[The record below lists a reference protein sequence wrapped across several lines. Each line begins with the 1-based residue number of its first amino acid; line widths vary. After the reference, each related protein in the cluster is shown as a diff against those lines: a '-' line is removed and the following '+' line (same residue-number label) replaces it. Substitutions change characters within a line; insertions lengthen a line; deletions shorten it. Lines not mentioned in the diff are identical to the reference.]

1 MRVRLQPSAH
11 HTHHTHTCTHR
22 YRQTVYTNLISGV
35 VNSSWYI
42 PYSWLLESV
51 GQVHRTGTCS
61 QKSNNNGSYTSAP
74 SADTAVYVCVSTK
87 TTIIIITIT
96 WATMITVCIYMA
108 QKHHMPM
115 LILML
120 MLMLTRGLV
129 LPEV

>member
-1 MRVRLQPSAH
+1 MVHTLQ
-11 HTHHTHTCTHR
+11 
-22 YRQTVYTNLISGV
+22 
-35 VNSSWYI
+35 
-42 PYSWLLESV
+42 LESL

-74 SADTAVYVCVSTK
+74 SADTAVYVCVPTK

-108 QKHHMPM
+108 QQHHMPM

-120 MLMLTRGLV
+120 NADADSRPCIT
-129 LPEV
+129 